1 MLHRGKE
8 HGKGDYVFIYNKY
21 KDTHI
26 ISGYIYIHD
35 TSHYSTLLSPVSIQK
50 SQPSTEALA
59 SKNVLNELLPHG
71 WLEWIA
77 EHTPVAPWFSK
88 TPRFLQFFWG
98 GMEDL
103 MVGNRLK
110 GLDKIWPAAR
120 GWLKDSFLI
129 AKRSLLHD
137 VS

>member
-1 MLHRGKE
+1 MV
-8 HGKGDYVFIYNKY
+8 KGIMYNTY
-21 KDTHI
+21 KNTHI
-26 ISGYIYIHD
+26 ISEIYIYIYPIESSKHCV
-35 TSHYSTLLSPVSIQK
+35 YIFLIQK

-88 TPRFLQFFWG
+88 TSRFLQFFLG

-120 GWLKDSFLI
+120 GWLKDSFLYNFKKI
-129 AKRSLLHD
+129 FAT
-137 VS
+137 